1 MEYLRT
7 NNLQTAI
14 LSLQQAKE
22 INPTDP
28 MIYNELG
35 VIAYKQKR
43 YNEAKEVGICGKA
56 SIFSA
61 PWPYAKTPII
71 RSGNRHCKIWG
82 TLFASSGTTK
92 TQSKSLRNAY
102 K

>member
-43 YNEAKEVGICGKA
+43 YNEAKEV
-56 SIFSA
+56 
-61 PWPYAKTPII
+61 
-71 RSGNRHCKIWG
+71 
-82 TLFASSGTTK
+82 
-92 TQSKSLRNAY
+92 
-102 K
+102 